1 MAKKIFIT
9 ALVFLIFNNYIFAR
23 DTIKDLFFI
32 QDILI
37 KKEKYSEVLNNA
49 SLEGIIEIEHNRSSI
64 IKDSDSEVKL
74 ILKEKG
80 YRRNFSF
87 FNLLNTSNI
96 IKSLSLFNDR
106 PKSIKE
112 NEIILLGTKMIKENP
127 NKRYE
132 DDDDFELKL
141 SATRKNSQIYLIL
154 DFEFIFDQRKTFP
167 SIYIKEEDVPT
178 IINSFMKL
186 QDPNFLSPQT
196 LFNN

>member
-1 MAKKIFIT
+1 MIKKIFVT
-9 ALVFLIFNNYIFAR
+9 ALIFLISSNHIFAR

-37 KKEKYSEVLNNA
+37 KKEKYSETLNNA
-49 SLEGIIEIEHNRSSI
+49 SLEGIIEIEHNRSY
-64 IKDSDSEVKL
+64 IKDNDSEVKL

-80 YRRNFSF
+80 YRKNFSF

-112 NEIILLGTKMIKENP
+112 NEIILLGTKIIKENP

-141 SATRKNSQIYLIL
+141 SATCKNNQTYLIL
-154 DFEFIFDQRKTFP
+154 DFEFLFDQRKTFP

>member
-1 MAKKIFIT
+1 MTRKIFAT
-9 ALVFLIFNNYIFAR
+9 ALIFLISNNYIFAK

-49 SLEGIIEIEHNRSSI
+49 SLEGIIEIEHKGSY
-64 IKDSDSEVKL
+64 IKDNDSEVKL
-74 ILKEKG
+74 ILKENG

-96 IKSLSLFNDR
+96 IKSLSLFDNR

-112 NEIILLGTKMIKENP
+112 NEIVLLGTKTIKENP
-127 NKRYE
+127 NKRHK

-141 SATRKNSQIYLIL
+141 SVTRKSNQIYLIL
-154 DFEFIFDQRKTFP
+154 DFEFLFDQRKTFP
-167 SIYIKEEDVPT
+167 SIYIKEEDVST

-186 QDPNFLSPQT
+186 QDSSFLSPQAF
-196 LFNN
+196 LNN

>member
-1 MAKKIFIT
+1 MKRKIFAT
-9 ALVFLIFNNYIFAR
+9 ALIFLISNNYIFAK

-49 SLEGIIEIEHNRSSI
+49 SLEGIIEIEHKGAY
-64 IKDSDSEVKL
+64 IKDNDSEVKL
-74 ILKEKG
+74 ILKENG

-96 IKSLSLFNDR
+96 IKSLSLFDNR

-127 NKRYE
+127 NKRYK

-141 SATRKNSQIYLIL
+141 SVTRKSNQIYLIL
-154 DFEFIFDQRKTFP
+154 DFEFLFDQRKTFP
-167 SIYIKEEDVPT
+167 SIYIKEEDVSI

-186 QDPNFLSPQT
+186 QDSNFLSPQAF
-196 LFNN
+196 LNN

>member
-1 MAKKIFIT
+1 MKRKIFAT
-9 ALVFLIFNNYIFAR
+9 ALIFLISNNYIFAK
-23 DTIKDLFFI
+23 DIIKDLFFI

-49 SLEGIIEIEHNRSSI
+49 SLEGIIEIEHNGPY
-64 IKDSDSEVKL
+64 IKDHDSEVKL
-74 ILKEKG
+74 ILKENG

-96 IKSLSLFNDR
+96 IKSLSLFNEK
-106 PKSIKE
+106 PKNIKE

-127 NKRYE
+127 YKRYK

-141 SATRKNSQIYLIL
+141 SATRKNNQVYLIL
-154 DFEFIFDQRKTFP
+154 DFDFIFDQRKTFP
-167 SIYIKEEDVPT
+167 SIYIKKEDLPT

-186 QDPNFLSPQT
+186 QNPNFLLPQAVH
-196 LFNN
+196 NN

>member
-1 MAKKIFIT
+1 MVKKIFVT
-9 ALVFLIFNNYIFAR
+9 ALVFLISNNYIFAR

-49 SLEGIIEIEHNRSSI
+49 SLEGIIEIEHNRSS

-154 DFEFIFDQRKTFP
+154 DFEFLFDQRKTFP

-196 LFNN
+196 LSNN

>member
-1 MAKKIFIT
+1 MPKKIFIIT
-9 ALVFLIFNNYIFAR
+9 LIFLISNNYIFAK

-32 QDILI
+32 KNILI

-49 SLEGIIEIEHNRSSI
+49 SLEGIIEIEHNGSY
-64 IKDSDSEVKL
+64 IKDHDSEVKL

-80 YRRNFSF
+80 YRRNFDF
-87 FNLLNTSNI
+87 FNLLNTSII
-96 IKSLSLFNDR
+96 IKSLNLFDDR

-127 NKRYE
+127 NKRYK

-141 SATRKNSQIYLIL
+141 SVTRKSNQIYLIL

-167 SIYIKEEDVPT
+167 SIYVKEEDVPT
-178 IINSFMKL
+178 IISSFMKL
-186 QDPNFLSPQT
+186 QDSNFLSPQT
-196 LFNN
+196 LRNN

>member
-1 MAKKIFIT
+1 MIRKIFAIV
-9 ALVFLIFNNYIFAR
+9 LIFLISNNYIFAK

-49 SLEGIIEIEHNRSSI
+49 SLEGIIEIEHNESY
-64 IKDSDSEVKL
+64 IKDRDSEVKL
-74 ILKEKG
+74 ILKENG

-96 IKSLSLFNDR
+96 IKSLSLFNER

-127 NKRYE
+127 DKRYK
-132 DDDDFELKL
+132 DDDDFELKV
-141 SATRKNSQIYLIL
+141 SATSKSNQIYLIL
-154 DFEFIFDQRKTFP
+154 DFEFIFNQRKTFP
-167 SIYIKEEDVPT
+167 SIYIKEEDVLT

-186 QDPNFLSPQT
+186 QDSNFLSPQI
-196 LFNN
+196 LNNN

>member
-1 MAKKIFIT
+1 MVKKIFVT
-9 ALVFLIFNNYIFAR
+9 ALIFLISSNHIFAR

-37 KKEKYSEVLNNA
+37 KKEKYSETLNNA
-49 SLEGIIEIEHNRSSI
+49 SLEGIIEIEHNRSY
-64 IKDSDSEVKL
+64 IKDNDSEVKL

-80 YRRNFSF
+80 YRKNFSF

-112 NEIILLGTKMIKENP
+112 NEIILLGTKIIKENP

-141 SATRKNSQIYLIL
+141 SATCKNNQTYLIL
-154 DFEFIFDQRKTFP
+154 DFEFLFDQRKTFP

>member
-1 MAKKIFIT
+1 MIRKIFAIV
-9 ALVFLIFNNYIFAR
+9 LIFLISNNYIFAK

-49 SLEGIIEIEHNRSSI
+49 SLEGIIEIEHNESY
-64 IKDSDSEVKL
+64 IKDRDSEVKL
-74 ILKEKG
+74 ILKENG

-96 IKSLSLFNDR
+96 IKSLSLFNER

-127 NKRYE
+127 DKRYK
-132 DDDDFELKL
+132 DDDDFELKV
-141 SATRKNSQIYLIL
+141 SVTSKSNQIYLIL
-154 DFEFIFDQRKTFP
+154 DFEFIFNQRKTFP
-167 SIYIKEEDVPT
+167 SIYIKEEDVLT

-186 QDPNFLSPQT
+186 QDSNFLSPQI
-196 LFNN
+196 LNNN